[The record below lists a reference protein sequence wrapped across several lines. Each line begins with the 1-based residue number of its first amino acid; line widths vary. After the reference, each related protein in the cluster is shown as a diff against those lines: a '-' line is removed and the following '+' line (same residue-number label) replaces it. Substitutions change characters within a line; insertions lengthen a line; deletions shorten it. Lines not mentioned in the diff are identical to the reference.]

1 MFFNNEMLRGYKE
14 VVPMTEYE
22 QEEYAKCAADI
33 FYFAK
38 YFAII
43 GPEGEE
49 FIKLRPYQEKIV
61 QTFCARIPE
70 KNNRIVMMG
79 RQSGKTTIATLYIL
93 WYALFNESKTIA
105 VLANKAAQAS
115 EILLRI
121 KNAYIKLPLWL
132 QQGLKKFNSSEIL
145 METDTK
151 IFAAASSSSSVRGKS
166 IDLLLVDEFA
176 FIDDNMATAFMQ
188 SVFPTQAAKKDA
200 MMILISTPKGMNHF
214 YDIWQKAKAGKNS
227 FIPCKVQWYEIE
239 GRDEAWLQK
248 QIKDHGE
255 LFCSQEFKCVGPD
268 ETITVMDEYGLIQT
282 VKIKDF
288 YEWQEAENNC
298 L

>member
-1 MFFNNEMLRGYKE
+1 MLRGAGE
-14 VVPMTEYE
+14 QIPMTE
-22 QEEYAKCAADI
+22 EEMKEYIKCSQDI
-33 FYFAK
+33 FHFAK
-38 YFAII
+38 YFTII
-43 GPEGEE
+43 GPAGEE
-49 FIKLRPYQEKIV
+49 KMTLRPYQEKIMKV
-61 QTFCARIPE
+61 FCARIPG

-79 RQSGKTTIATLYIL
+79 RQTGKTTLATLYIL
-93 WYALFNESKTIA
+93 WYALFHKSKNIA

-132 QQGLKKFNSSEIL
+132 QQGLRKWNNGEIL
-145 METDTK
+145 MENETK
-151 IFAAASSSSSVRGKS
+151 IFCGASSSSSVRGKS

-214 YDIWQKAKAGKNS
+214 YDIWQKAKTGKNS
-227 FIPCKVQWYEIE
+227 FIPCKVQWNEVE
-239 GRDEAWLQK
+239 GRDEAWLEK
-248 QIKDHGE
+248 QIRDNGPIFVE
-255 LFCSQEFKCVGPD
+255 QEYKCLTGDQTV
-268 ETITVMDEYGLIQT
+268 TIQNTSGLIEEITLEELYLRQ
-282 VKIKDF
+282 
-288 YEWQEAENNC
+288 QEC